1 MSAAISASQVK
12 ELRDKTS
19 AGMMECKKALAE
31 AEGDLEKAVKILRE
45 RGIAKGEKRAGRTAA
60 EGLVSIDTNADQ
72 TAAGIAELNCETD
85 FVARNEEFQ
94 AVVAA
99 SSKKALEVKATGVA
113 DVLSQKLDGFNRTA
127 DEIVQ
132 DLLAKIGEKIL
143 LNRAECVSGD
153 VVAGYIHPPGKIGVV
168 VAAKLSDGA
177 KATEDLVE
185 TLRGVAMHIAAFGP
199 RFLDR
204 SQVDTSTME
213 AERDIFTNIARQEGK
228 PENLIP
234 KIVEGRL
241 STFFK
246 ENCLVDQVYAKDGK
260 QTVGNIVK
268 EAGKK
273 AGGTVE
279 ITRFVRYKVG
289 ETAEPAAAEE

>member
-31 AEGDLEKAVKILRE
+31 AEGDLDKAIKILRE

-60 EGLVSIDTNADQ
+60 EGLVSIETNAAQ
-72 TAAGIAELNCETD
+72 NAAGIAELNCETD
-85 FVARNEEFQ
+85 FVARNDEFQ

-99 SSKKALEVKATGVA
+99 ASKKALEVKAASAA

-168 VAAKLSDGA
+168 VAARLADGA
-177 KATEDLVE
+177 KATEELVE

-204 SQVDTSTME
+204 SQVDTTTME
-213 AERDIFTNIARQEGK
+213 AEREIFTNIARQEGK

-260 QTVGNIVK
+260 QSVGNIVK